1 MANNTIPSWD
11 DIVWKEQFT
20 TSQHPMNR
28 IALKQLRQLV
38 FFNTTQ
44 VVRAGRYISRSGQMV
59 DPAFNES
66 IWEQTRYYRTRFSPD
81 IISRPYTN
89 TVTVVQADTL
99 FYAHKM
105 QEELGEP
112 VCVLNFASATHP
124 GGGVQDGAAAQEE
137 YLFRCSDYY
146 RSLFQFV
153 DFGMLYEVPRSSES
167 YPMDRHFGGCYTP
180 GATVFRDTE
189 SQGYALLD
197 EPWKVNFIAVA
208 AINRPTLHTV
218 NGEERITDNLIPTVR
233 DKMRTIFRI
242 AIDNRQH
249 NLVLGAFGCG
259 AFANPP
265 KHIAELF
272 RETLAEPEF
281 KGCFQHIAFAI
292 KGGPKG
298 GNYLPFKAVLA

>member
-1 MANNTIPSWD
+1 MENNNIPNWDETI
-11 DIVWKEQFT
+11 WKERFA
-20 TSQHPMNR
+20 TSQHPINYV
-28 IALKQLRQLV
+28 ALKQLRQQV
-38 FFNTTQ
+38 FFNTVQ
-44 VVRAGRYISRSGQMV
+44 IVKDGRYISRSGQEV
-59 DPAFNES
+59 VPAFNTD
-66 IWEQTRYYRTRFSPD
+66 IHRQTRYYRKRIAPEIT
-81 IISRPYTN
+81 SRPYAN

-99 FYAHKM
+99 ACARQM
-105 QEELGEP
+105 LGELHEP

-124 GGGVQDGAAAQEE
+124 GGGVQNGAAAQEE

-153 DFGMLYEVPRSSES
+153 DFGALYQVPRSSDS

-180 GATVFRDTE
+180 DATVFRDTE
-189 SQGYALLD
+189 SQGYALID
-197 EPWKVNFIAVA
+197 DPWKVNFIAVA
-208 AINRPTLHTV
+208 ALNHPTLNV
-218 NGEERITDNLIPTVR
+218 VDGEKRITDNLIPTVR

-292 KGGPKG
+292 KGGPNG